1 MRSKDLC
8 TGLAAVCV
16 LALAGCGG
24 SGNTGG
30 GSTGPTST
38 NVVYTFQGQPP
49 SSIAVAIGGNTYTAA
64 SLQSGKLTLSIPNGT
79 TTYSLAYVCPQAAGL
94 GNLITAEYVIQAST
108 SDGNSF
114 SATCNVVSGNTGSA
128 TGSIDTSAIGNVAN
142 VLIRGSQGYGGSL
155 GSASGKFNVN
165 LLSGANDVAFIAVD
179 SSGNVRAVKILR
191 AQSVPGNMNGGGTIA
206 FEASDQTTAQNLTVQ
221 NIPSGFSS
229 PASASVEYVTSG
241 GTEFLLAGNASN
253 QYPVVPAAYVESGD
267 FYSIQANT
275 SDMNTHSASVGV
287 MQNITG
293 GGAATLALPAPWI
306 YTGPAPDT
314 LPTFNFN
321 YAGFSDM
328 SAVAQQAELE
338 WIPSTNSLYTL
349 TVTATANYQAGSNA
363 ITIPDLTSLA
373 GFLPPASPG
382 SRIYWAASIWGGTTS
397 VFNFLSAPPPS
408 GSLSFVQQSGLYTQ
422 P

>member
-1 MRSKDLC
+1 MRSKHLC
-8 TGLAAVCV
+8 TGLAAACV

-24 SGNTGG
+24 TGNSGG

-49 SSIAVAIGGNTYTAA
+49 SSIAAAIGGNAYTAA
-64 SLQSGKLTLSIPNGT
+64 SLQAGKLTLSIPNGT
-79 TTYSLAYVCPQAAGL
+79 TNYSIAYVCPQAAGL

-114 SATCNVVSGNTGSA
+114 SATCNEVSGSTGNA
-128 TGSIDTSAIGNVAN
+128 TGKIDTSAIGNVAN

-155 GSASGKFNVN
+155 GSASGKFNIS
-165 LLSGANDVAFIAVD
+165 LLAGSNDVAFIAVD
-179 SSGNVRAVKILR
+179 STGNVRAVKILR
-191 AQSVPGNMNGGGTIA
+191 GETVPGSLNSGNTIA
-206 FEASDQTTAQNLTVQ
+206 FQASDQTTTQNLTVQ
-221 NIPSGFSS
+221 NIPSGFST
-229 PASASVEYVTSG
+229 PASASVEYVTAG
-241 GTEFLLAGNASN
+241 GTQFLLAGNASS
-253 QYPVVPAAYVESGD
+253 QYPVIPAAYVESGD
-267 FYSIQANT
+267 YYSIQANT
-275 SDMNTHSASVGV
+275 SDMGTHSASVGV

-293 GGAATLALPAPWI
+293 GGAATLALPTPWI
-306 YTGPAPDT
+306 YSGPAPAT

-321 YAGFSDM
+321 YAGFSGV
-328 SAVAQQAELE
+328 SAIAQQAELE

-349 TVTATANYQAGSNA
+349 TVTATASYQGGSNA

-373 GFLPPASPG
+373 GFLPSASAG
-382 SRIYWAASIWGGTTS
+382 SQIYWAASIWGGTTP
-397 VFNFLSAPPPS
+397 VFDFLSAPPSS